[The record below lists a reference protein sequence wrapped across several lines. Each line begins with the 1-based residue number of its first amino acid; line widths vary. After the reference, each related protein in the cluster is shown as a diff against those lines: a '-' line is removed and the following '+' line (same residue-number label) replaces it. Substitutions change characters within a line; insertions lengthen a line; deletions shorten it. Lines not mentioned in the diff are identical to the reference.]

1 MMQMK
6 LTRLRLLGFK
16 SFVEPTDFLI
26 EPGLTGVVGPNGCG
40 KSNLVEALRWVMGE
54 TSHKSLRAADMDDVI
69 FSGTNN
75 RPARNNA
82 EVAMHVDNSDRKA
95 PAQFNEHEQLD
106 VSRRIEREKGS
117 TYRINGREVR
127 ARDVHLLFADASTGS
142 RSPALVHQGRI
153 GEIIQAKPEQRRRVL
168 EEAAGISG
176 LHARRHEAELRL
188 RAAEQNLAR
197 LEDVINQLAS
207 QVASLKTQ
215 ARQAVR
221 YRNIAAQVR
230 TAEATLFHLRWVG
243 ANAELGEAKRAKDLA
258 VRDVGER
265 TGKHANAASRAAD
278 AAAAMPSLR
287 DAEARAAA
295 GLQRL
300 VIARETLEQEETRA
314 KNRMVELDQRL
325 VQLAADIEREKRLAA
340 DAEAALARL
349 GGEEQALRSETE
361 ASAAKR
367 DDADRRLSEAD
378 AVLAA
383 AEKSFAELTGS
394 LADLV
399 ARRNQLDGVIQAQSE
414 RHRRIEGELAG
425 IESELAQLG
434 GGKDLPELGALAT
447 DAEQAAAAVAE
458 AEAAAVRAETAH
470 SGARQALDAA
480 RKPLGEAE
488 RRVQRLDTEAKTLA
502 RLLHVDTK
510 NLWPAVI
517 DDLTVDKGYEAALG
531 AALGDDL
538 EAPVDPSAP
547 MRWAGAAIEPGDPA
561 LPGGCEPLRQHVKAP
576 QELARRLAQIGVIER
591 ADAARLVPLLK
602 PGQRLV
608 SRDGDLWRWD
618 GFSVAANAPTGAARR
633 LAGKNRL
640 ADIEA
645 ELESVRAE
653 VEAKRKIAEAAEAE
667 VVAAA
672 DAEANA
678 RALWRELQREFHAA
692 RDRHANA
699 EREAG
704 RNAARQSALAE
715 AKARLVAGRDEAAA
729 ARAEAEQALRALP
742 PAAEIEAKLAAVR
755 VEIENHRA
763 HVAEMRAEAQ
773 ALQREAE
780 LAARRLAQIGT
791 ERDDWS
797 RRRDGAASQI
807 GTIET
812 RVGEARE
819 ERARLADAPA
829 AFAEKRRAL
838 ITEIEAAEAARRAA
852 ADRLAEAENAQAVA
866 DKDARAALEALGT
879 AREEAARAEE
889 RFAGANRRI
898 ADVEHEIREMLEIEP
913 GAVAEL
919 AEIKP
924 GAELP
929 NAADVEA
936 KLERIRRERE
946 RLGAVNLR
954 AEEEL
959 REVESQHSNLVK
971 ERDDLIEAIKRLR
984 QGIQNLN
991 REARERLLASFEVVN
1006 NHFKHLFTE
1015 LFGGGTAELQL
1026 IEAEDPLEAGLEIVA
1041 KPPGKRPATL
1051 SLLSGGEQ
1059 ALTALALIFAVFL
1072 TNPAPICVLDEV
1084 DAPLDDH
1091 NIERFCDL
1099 LDEMTRSTDTRFV
1112 IITHNPITM
1121 ARMNRLFGVTM
1132 AERGVSQLVSVDLEG
1147 AVKLREAS

>member
-1 MMQMK
+1 MK

-69 FSGTNN
+69 FNGTNG

-82 EVAMHVDNSDRKA
+82 EVGMHIDNRSRKA
-95 PAQFNEHEQLD
+95 PAQFNEHDELD
-106 VSRRIEREKGS
+106 ISRRIEREKGS

-127 ARDVHLLFADASTGS
+127 ARDVHILFADASTGS

-197 LEDVINQLAS
+197 VEDVIGQLTT
-207 QVASLKTQ
+207 QVDSLKKQ

-230 TAEATLFHLRWVG
+230 TAEATLYHLRWTG
-243 ANAELGEAKRAKDLA
+243 ANTELSEAEQARNLA
-258 VRDVGER
+258 VRVVAER
-265 TGKHANAASRAAD
+265 TSAQTQAATRQTEAS
-278 AAAAMPSLR
+278 AAMPALR

-314 KNRMVELDQRL
+314 RNRMSELDQRL
-325 VQLAADIEREKRLAA
+325 VQLAADIERERRQAA
-340 DAEAALARL
+340 DAEEALARFVS
-349 GGEEQALRSETE
+349 EEETLQHETGTNAEKRS
-361 ASAAKR
+361 
-367 DDADRRLSEAD
+367 DADRRVAEAD
-378 AVLAA
+378 AALAA
-383 AEKSFAELTGS
+383 AEQTFAELTGT
-394 LADLV
+394 LADLT
-399 ARRNQLDGVIQAQSE
+399 ARRNQMQAAIDSQSKRRSQLDN
-414 RHRRIEGELAG
+414 ELQG
-425 IESELAQLG
+425 IEAELAQLG
-434 GGKDLPELGALAT
+434 ASTAGRPDLVELSKSAD
-447 DAEQAAAAVAE
+447 DAQTAVTE
-458 AEAAAVRAETAH
+458 AEGAAVRAEAAH
-470 SGARQALDAA
+470 SAARQALDVA
-480 RKPLGEAE
+480 RQPLAEAE

-502 RLLHVDTK
+502 KLLHVDTK
-510 NLWPAVI
+510 SLWPAVI
-517 DDLTVDKGYEAALG
+517 DNTTVAKGYEAALG
-531 AALGDDL
+531 AALGDDI
-538 EAPVDPSAP
+538 EAPTDPAAP
-547 MRWAGAAIEPGDPA
+547 MRWGGATIEPGDPQLPEGVEA
-561 LPGGCEPLRQHVKAP
+561 LAQHVQAP
-576 QELARRLAQIGVIER
+576 PELARRLAQIGVIDR
-591 ADAARLVPLLK
+591 ADAPRFVPLLRS
-602 PGQRLV
+602 GQRLV

-645 ELESVRAE
+645 ELQIVRAE
-653 VEAKRKIAEAAEAE
+653 VDARRATVEAAEAE
-667 VVAAA
+667 VRTSAEAETAARAMWRERQHAAA
-672 DAEANA
+672 
-678 RALWRELQREFHAA
+678 AA
-692 RDRHANA
+692 REQHANA
-699 EREAG
+699 EREAS
-704 RNAARQSALAE
+704 RDAARVSGLTE
-715 AKARLVAGRDEAAA
+715 AKNRLVTSRDEAAA
-729 ARAEAEQALRALP
+729 ALTEAEQGLAALAG
-742 PAAEIEAKLAAVR
+742 AAEVEAQLGAVR
-755 VEIENHRA
+755 GEIETHRA
-763 HVAEMRAEAQ
+763 QVAEVRAEAQ
-773 ALQREAE
+773 AFAREAE
-780 LAARRLAQIGT
+780 LAARRLTQIASERQSWTTRKDSAVSQLTTLEQRVEEATT
-791 ERDDWS
+791 ER
-797 RRRDGAASQI
+797 AS
-807 GTIET
+807 
-812 RVGEARE
+812 
-819 ERARLADAPA
+819 LNDAPA
-829 AFAEKRRAL
+829 AFAEKRTAL
-838 ITEIEAAEAARRAA
+838 ISEIEAAEAARRAA
-852 ADRLAEAENAQAVA
+852 ADQLAEAENALAAA
-866 DKDARAALEALGT
+866 DKDARAALEAVGA
-879 AREEAARAEE
+879 AREDAARAEE
-889 RFAGANRRI
+889 RYAGAGRRL

-913 GAVAEL
+913 AAVAEL

-924 GAELP
+924 GEELP
-929 NAADVEA
+929 DVAEVEA
-936 KLERIRRERE
+936 KLDRIRRERE

-959 REVESQHSNLVK
+959 REVETQHETLTK
-971 ERDDLIEAIKRLR
+971 ERDDLVEAIKRFR

-991 REARERLLASFEVVN
+991 REARERLLTSFEVVN
-1006 NHFKHLFTE
+1006 THFKKLFTE

-1026 IEAEDPLEAGLEIVA
+1026 VEAEDPLEAGLEIIA
-1041 KPPGKRPATL
+1041 KPPGKKPATL